1 MLVSELKSFVAAG
14 TSFKAKIGETDD
26 LVMAMLLVVRMMQLI
41 QSFDPNVDETLRTVE
56 EFVEPLPFIMI

>member
-1 MLVSELKSFVAAG
+1 MLLSELKNFVASG

-41 QSFDPNVDETLRTVE
+41 QSFDPNVDETLRTAE
-56 EFVEPLPFIMI
+56 EFIEPLPFIMM